1 MLALMGRTVAEVQSR
16 TVSGKAESVIREED
30 VDFLNWLRD
39 EHFVYLGA
47 RVYEY
52 PRKADGDYAPEEP
65 LVQPESGL
73 GVLRSPE
80 RTVLRRTSE
89 PAVLSTQIR
98 KRMADPS
105 VMVAKSNVR
114 SLVHRRGYMDYVG
127 IKRYGADGKPSGE
140 VRFVGLF
147 TAEAYDKPANEV
159 PLIRA
164 KLQTILARSG
174 ALPGSHNEKRLK
186 NIIENYPR
194 DEIFQ
199 APVADLLSTSQ
210 AILHLYDRPR
220 IRLFERLDP

>member
-1 MLALMGRTVAEVQSR
+1 MDKVGADREAGLIRGIKAVLADVRAAVEDFPKMLTLMGRTVAEVQAR
-16 TVSGKAESVIREED
+16 TVSGKAESLVREED
-30 VDFLNWLRD
+30 ADFLNWLRD

-98 KRMADPS
+98 KRMADSS

-114 SLVHRRGYMDYVG
+114 SLVHRRG
-127 IKRYGADGKPSGE
+127 
-140 VRFVGLF
+140 
-147 TAEAYDKPANEV
+147 
-159 PLIRA
+159 
-164 KLQTILARSG
+164 
-174 ALPGSHNEKRLK
+174 
-186 NIIENYPR
+186 
-194 DEIFQ
+194 
-199 APVADLLSTSQ
+199 
-210 AILHLYDRPR
+210 
-220 IRLFERLDP
+220 